1 MRHTHDNYPTPHSII
16 DATILTLWGMPNF
29 NRVLVSPVWTPWEP
43 CAGDGRFADAI
54 DKRRELAHRNQCRPG
69 SPVHVIQTDITTGE
83 DFFDYDE
90 ALSQCVIT
98 NPPFKVIR
106 EFIDHAFD
114 IGVTSM
120 ALVCPERLW
129 ACQKGWEQ
137 KQRHNPSHFVN
148 FTWREDYLQKG
159 GSPDRS
165 LALSIWQYP
174 HNPDTEY
181 LVLNRV

>member
-16 DATILTLWGMPNF
+16 DATLRTLWNIPSF
-29 NRVLVSPVWTPWEP
+29 STVLVNSFWQPWEP

-54 DKRRELAHRNQCRPG
+54 DKRRKLCHRYDPEREVQPTIR
-69 SPVHVIQTDITTGE
+69 TDITTGE
-83 DFFDYDE
+83 DFFDYDK
-90 ALSQCVIT
+90 ALSDTVIT

-106 EFIDHAFD
+106 EFIDHAFA
-114 IGVTSM
+114 IGVTGM

-148 FTWREDYLQKG
+148 LTWREDYLQKG

-165 LALSIWQYP
+165 LALSIWDKP
-174 HNPDTEY
+174 NSEITEY
-181 LVLNRV
+181 LVLNR

>member
-16 DATILTLWGMPNF
+16 DAMLYEVNKRACTSTHQKK
-29 NRVLVSPVWTPWEP
+29 VWEP

-54 DKRRELAHRNQCRPG
+54 DEYRGDWLEPYMQDHLKTIR
-69 SPVHVIQTDITTGE
+69 TDITTGE
-83 DFFDYDE
+83 DFFDYDH
-90 ALSQCVIT
+90 ALCDLVIT

-106 EFIDHAFD
+106 QFIDHAFA

-148 FTWREDYLQKG
+148 LTWREDYLQKG

-165 LALSIWQYP
+165 LALSIWEYP
-174 HNPDTEY
+174 HNPTTEY
-181 LVLNRV
+181 LVLNRG